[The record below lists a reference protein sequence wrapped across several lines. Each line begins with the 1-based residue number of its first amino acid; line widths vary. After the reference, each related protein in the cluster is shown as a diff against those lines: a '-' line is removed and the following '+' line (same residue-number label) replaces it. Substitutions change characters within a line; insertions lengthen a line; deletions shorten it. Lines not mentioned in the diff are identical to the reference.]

1 VDVEEARLRT
11 LARRASRGDERAAAA
26 LFDEYHP
33 RVYRY
38 AAARL
43 GVGASAED
51 AASET
56 FARVVREIGRFRW
69 RGAGFEG
76 WLFRIARNVIVDMQR
91 REGRELPMPVAIEP
105 PEPSREG
112 QPEASVLGME
122 SASELRALLDELPPE
137 QREVLLLRFGAGL
150 DTNATGRAMD
160 RNANAIRQLQLRA
173 LRNLRAMVP
182 EKVTGT

>member
-1 VDVEEARLRT
+1 MKEAQLKD
-11 LARRASRGDERAAAA
+11 LVKKASRGDEDAAAL
-26 LFDEYHP
+26 LFDEYYP

-43 GVGASAED
+43 GDGPSAED

-56 FARVVREIGRFRW
+56 FAKVVRELGRFKW

-91 REGRELPMPVAIEP
+91 RSGRETLTGDVVEP
-105 PEPSREG
+105 AETSQEG
-112 QPEASVLGME
+112 LPEAAVVNVE
-122 SASELRALLDELPPE
+122 SAVELRALLDRLPPE

-150 DTNATGRAMD
+150 DTNETGRAME
-160 RNANAIRQLQLRA
+160 RNANAVRQLQLRA
-173 LRNLRAMVP
+173 LRNVRAMLP
-182 EKVTGT
+182 EGVKGA

>member
-1 VDVEEARLRT
+1 MDEAQLRGVV
-11 LARRASRGDERAAAA
+11 RRASRGDEDAAAA
-26 LFDEYHP
+26 LFDEYYP

-43 GVGASAED
+43 GGGPSAED

-56 FARVVREIGRFRW
+56 FAKVVREIGRFKW

-91 REGRELPMPVAIEP
+91 RGGREMLTGEMMEP
-105 PEPSREG
+105 PEASREG
-112 QPEASVLGME
+112 VPEAVVTSVE
-122 SASELRALLDELPPE
+122 SAAELRAVLDRLPPE

-150 DTNATGRAMD
+150 DTNETGRAMD

-173 LRNLRAMVP
+173 LRNVRAMIP
-182 EKVTGT
+182 ETVTDS

>member
-1 VDVEEARLRT
+1 MEEAQLRV
-11 LARRASRGDERAAAA
+11 LVKRASRGDEDAAAL
-26 LFDEYHP
+26 LFDEYYP

-43 GVGASAED
+43 GAGPSAED

-56 FARVVREIGRFRW
+56 FAKVVRELGRFKW

-91 REGRELPMPVAIEP
+91 RGGRETPVAETIEP
-105 PEPSREG
+105 PGPSQEG
-112 QPEASVLGME
+112 APETVVTNVE
-122 SASELRALLDELPPE
+122 SAAELRALLDRLPPE

-150 DTNATGRAMD
+150 DTNEVGRAMD
-160 RNANAIRQLQLRA
+160 KNANAIRQLQLRA
-173 LRNLRAMVP
+173 LRNVRAMIP
-182 EKVTGT
+182 EGVMRP

>member
-1 VDVEEARLRT
+1 MEEAQLRT
-11 LARRASRGDERAAAA
+11 LVRRASRGDEGAAAA
-26 LFDEYHP
+26 LFDEYYP

-43 GVGASAED
+43 GGGASAED

-56 FARVVREIGRFRW
+56 FAKVVREIGRFKW

-91 REGRELPMPVAIEP
+91 RGGREMPTPDAIEP
-105 PEPSREG
+105 PGPSREAE
-112 QPEASVLGME
+112 PEAAVLGAE
-122 SASELRALLDELPPE
+122 SAEELRSLLDELPAD

-150 DTNATGRAMD
+150 DTNETGRAME

-173 LRNLRAMVP
+173 LRNLRAMIP
-182 EKVTGT
+182 ERVTGT

>member
-1 VDVEEARLRT
+1 MEESRLEV
-11 LARRASRGDERAAAA
+11 LVKKASRGDEDAAAL
-26 LFDEYHP
+26 LFDEYYP

-43 GVGASAED
+43 GPGATAED

-56 FARVVREIGRFRW
+56 FAKVVRELGRFKW

-91 REGRELPMPVAIEP
+91 RTGREALTGEMIEP
-105 PEPSREG
+105 PETSQEG
-112 QPEASVLGME
+112 LPETAVVNVE
-122 SASELRALLDELPPE
+122 SAVELRGLLDRLPPE

-150 DTNATGRAMD
+150 DTNETGRAMD

-173 LRNLRAMVP
+173 LRNVRAMLP
-182 EKVTGT
+182 EGVKGA

>member
-1 VDVEEARLRT
+1 MEETQLRA
-11 LARRASRGDERAAAA
+11 LVKKASRGDEQAAAV
-26 LFDEYHP
+26 LFDEYYP

-43 GVGASAED
+43 GPGPSAED

-56 FARVVREIGRFRW
+56 FAKVVRELGRFKW

-91 REGRELPMPVAIEP
+91 RTGRETLTGEMIEP
-105 PEPSREG
+105 SETSHEG
-112 QPEASVLGME
+112 LPE
-122 SASELRALLDELPPE
+122 SAVVSVESAAELRALLDRLPPE

-150 DTNATGRAMD
+150 DTNETGRALEK
-160 RNANAIRQLQLRA
+160 NANAVRQLQLRA
-173 LRNLRAMVP
+173 LRNVRAMLP
-182 EKVTGT
+182 EGVSRA

>member
-1 VDVEEARLRT
+1 MEEAQLKA
-11 LARRASRGDERAAAA
+11 LVKKASRGDEGAAAA
-26 LFDEYHP
+26 LFDEYYP

-43 GVGASAED
+43 GPGHSAED

-56 FARVVREIGRFRW
+56 FAKVVRELGRFKW

-91 REGRELPMPVAIEP
+91 RTGKETPTGETMDLSET
-105 PEPSREG
+105 SREG
-112 QPEASVLGME
+112 LPETTVVNIE
-122 SASELRALLDELPPE
+122 SATELRDLLDRLPPE

-150 DTNATGRAMD
+150 DTHETGRAMD
-160 RNANAIRQLQLRA
+160 KNANAVRQLQLRA
-173 LRNLRAMVP
+173 LRNVRAMLP
-182 EKVTGT
+182 EGVTPA

>member
-1 VDVEEARLRT
+1 MEESQLKVQV
-11 LARRASRGDERAAAA
+11 RRASRGDEDAAAL
-26 LFDEYHP
+26 LFDEYYP

-43 GVGASAED
+43 GAGPSAED

-56 FARVVREIGRFRW
+56 FAKVVREIGRFKW

-91 REGRELPMPVAIEP
+91 RGGKETLTGETF
-105 PEPSREG
+105 EPSEMSQEG
-112 QPEASVLGME
+112 LPESVVTSLE
-122 SASELRALLDELPPE
+122 SATELRALLDRLPPE

-150 DTNATGRAMD
+150 DTNETGRAMD
-160 RNANAIRQLQLRA
+160 RNANAVRQLQLRA
-173 LRNLRAMVP
+173 LRNVRAMIR
-182 EKVTGT
+182 EKVTGS

>member
-1 VDVEEARLRT
+1 MEEAQLRV
-11 LARRASRGDERAAAA
+11 LVRKASRGDEDSAAR
-26 LFDEYHP
+26 LFDEYYP

-43 GVGASAED
+43 GAGPSAED

-56 FARVVREIGRFRW
+56 FAKVVRELGRFKW

-91 REGRELPMPVAIEP
+91 RSGREALTDESIEP
-105 PEPSREG
+105 SETSREG
-112 QPEASVLGME
+112 LPEDAVVDVETAG
-122 SASELRALLDELPPE
+122 ELRTLLDRLPAE

-150 DTNATGRAMD
+150 DTNETGRAMD
-160 RNANAIRQLQLRA
+160 KNANAIRQLQLRA
-173 LRNLRAMVP
+173 LRNVRAMLP
-182 EKVTGT
+182 EGVTGS

>member
-1 VDVEEARLRT
+1 VDVEEAQLRV
-11 LARRASRGDERAAAA
+11 LVKNASRGDEDSAAR
-26 LFDEYHP
+26 LFDEYYP

-43 GVGASAED
+43 GAGPSAED

-56 FARVVREIGRFRW
+56 FAKVVRELGRFKW

-91 REGRELPMPVAIEP
+91 RGGRETLTDEPIEP
-105 PEPSREG
+105 AESSREG
-112 QPEASVLGME
+112 LPETTLVNVE
-122 SASELRALLDELPPE
+122 SAAELKALLDRLPPE

-150 DTNATGRAMD
+150 DTNETGRAMD
-160 RNANAIRQLQLRA
+160 KNANAVRQLQLRA
-173 LRNLRAMVP
+173 LRSVRAMIP
-182 EKVTGT
+182 EKVTGS

>member
-1 VDVEEARLRT
+1 MEEAQLKALVRK
-11 LARRASRGDERAAAA
+11 ASRGDEDAAAL
-26 LFDEYHP
+26 LFDEYYP

-43 GVGASAED
+43 GQGPSAED

-56 FARVVREIGRFRW
+56 FAKVVRELGRFKW

-91 REGRELPMPVAIEP
+91 RGGREMPAAEIAEP
-105 PEPSREG
+105 A
-112 QPEASVLGME
+112 EASQEGLPEDTLVNVE
-122 SASELRALLDELPPE
+122 SAVELRALLDRLPPE

-150 DTNATGRAMD
+150 DTNETGRAMD
-160 RNANAIRQLQLRA
+160 RNANAVRQLQLRA
-173 LRNLRAMVP
+173 LRNVRAMIP
-182 EKVTGT
+182 EGVTRP

>member
-1 VDVEEARLRT
+1 MDVEETRLRA
-11 LARRASRGDERAAAA
+11 LAKKASRGDEEAAAL
-26 LFDEYHP
+26 LFDEYYP

-43 GVGASAED
+43 GPGPSAED

-56 FARVVREIGRFRW
+56 FAKVVRELGRFKW

-91 REGRELPMPVAIEP
+91 RTGRETLTGETIEP
-105 PEPSREG
+105 SETSREG
-112 QPEASVLGME
+112 LPETAVVDVE
-122 SASELRALLDELPPE
+122 SAAELRGLLERLPPE

-150 DTNATGRAMD
+150 DTNETGRAMEK
-160 RNANAIRQLQLRA
+160 NANAVRQLQLRA
-173 LRNLRAMVP
+173 LRNVRAMLP
-182 EKVTGT
+182 EGVRGA

>member
-1 VDVEEARLRT
+1 MWKNPSSGSWSKK
-11 LARRASRGDERAAAA
+11 ASRGDEDAAAL
-26 LFDEYHP
+26 LFDEYYP

-43 GVGASAED
+43 GGGPSAED

-56 FARVVREIGRFRW
+56 FAKVVRELGRFKW

-91 REGRELPMPVAIEP
+91 RSGRETLTGDVIEP
-105 PEPSREG
+105 SETSQEG
-112 QPEASVLGME
+112 LPE
-122 SASELRALLDELPPE
+122 SAVVNVESAVELRALLDRLPPE

-150 DTNATGRAMD
+150 DMHETGSAME
-160 RNANAIRQLQLRA
+160 RNANAVRQLQLRA
-173 LRNLRAMVP
+173 LRNVRAMLAEGV
-182 EKVTGT
+182 KGA

>member
-1 VDVEEARLRT
+1 MEDAQLRVT
-11 LARRASRGDERAAAA
+11 VRKASRGDEDAAAL
-26 LFDEYHP
+26 LFDEYYP

-43 GVGASAED
+43 GHGPSAED

-56 FARVVREIGRFRW
+56 FAKVIRELGRFKW

-91 REGRELPMPVAIEP
+91 RGGKETLTGEAIEP
-105 PEPSREG
+105 PEASNEG
-112 QPEASVLGME
+112 LPETTLVDLE
-122 SASELRALLDELPPE
+122 SAVELRALLDRLPPE

-150 DTNATGRAMD
+150 DTNETGRAMD

-173 LRNLRAMVP
+173 LRNVRSMIP
-182 EKVTGT
+182 EKVTE

>member
-1 VDVEEARLRT
+1 MEENQLRG
-11 LARRASRGDERAAAA
+11 LVKKASRGDEQAAAL
-26 LFDEYHP
+26 LFDEYYP

-43 GVGASAED
+43 GVGPSAED

-56 FARVVREIGRFRW
+56 FAKVVRELGRFKW

-91 REGRELPMPVAIEP
+91 RSGRETLTGETIEP
-105 PEPSREG
+105 SETSQEGLPES
-112 QPEASVLGME
+112 SLVDIE
-122 SASELRALLDELPPE
+122 SAAELRGLLDRLPPE

-150 DTNATGRAMD
+150 DTHETGRAMEK
-160 RNANAIRQLQLRA
+160 NANAVRQLQLRA
-173 LRNLRAMVP
+173 LRNVRAMLP
-182 EKVTGT
+182 EGVRGA

>member
-1 VDVEEARLRT
+1 MEEAQLRV
-11 LARRASRGDERAAAA
+11 LVKRASRGDEDAAAH
-26 LFDEYHP
+26 LFDEYYP

-43 GVGASAED
+43 GAGPSAED

-56 FARVVREIGRFRW
+56 FAKVVRELGRFKW

-91 REGRELPMPVAIEP
+91 RGGRETPVAETIEP
-105 PEPSREG
+105 SQTSQEG
-112 QPEASVLGME
+112 LPE
-122 SASELRALLDELPPE
+122 SAVTSVESAAELRELLDRLPPD

-150 DTNATGRAMD
+150 DTHETGRAMD
-160 RNANAIRQLQLRA
+160 KNANAIRQLQLRA
-173 LRNLRAMVP
+173 LRNVRAMIP
-182 EKVTGT
+182 EGVTRP

>member
-1 VDVEEARLRT
+1 MEEADLRGVV
-11 LARRASRGDERAAAA
+11 RRASRGDEEAAAR
-26 LFDEYHP
+26 LFDEYYP

-43 GVGASAED
+43 GPGPTAED

-56 FARVVREIGRFRW
+56 FAKVVREIERFKW

-76 WLFRIARNVIVDMQR
+76 WLFRIARNAIVDIQR
-91 REGRELPMPVAIEP
+91 RAGRETLTEELVEP
-105 PEPSREG
+105 REPSHDG
-112 QPEASVLGME
+112 SPEAVFAGIE
-122 SASELRALLDELPPE
+122 TATELRAVLDELPPE

-150 DTNATGRAMD
+150 DTNETGRAMG

-173 LRNLRAMVP
+173 LRNIRAMIP
-182 EKVTGT
+182 EKVTES